1 MTGDHNH
8 LAPFQ
13 PFSSAQLARI
23 SALLQLQRL
32 RQPALISPLLRF
44 PPLFHIPPVQLPI
57 PDPQAQVPV
66 ATEEAKKDEE
76 DENEE
81 NNDLDVA

>member
-1 MTGDHNH
+1 MITNR
-8 LAPFQ
+8 LAYSQ
-13 PFSSAQLARI
+13 LFSSAQLARI
-23 SALLQLQRL
+23 SAFLQLQRL

-57 PDPQAQVPV
+57 PDPQAQVLV
-66 ATEEAKKDEE
+66 TADDGKKEEK

-81 NNDLDVA
+81 NNDLDVV